1 MHQND
6 LGMSKL
12 DDVNDKLLV
21 NYNSSYHSNPYI
33 HENNENHNDENFL
46 QPSIGS
52 GGEIS
57 MEVNKKYLSFSS
69 EQVLCM
75 CEALQQQNNI
85 DK

>member
-1 MHQND
+1 MHLND

-12 DDVNDKLLV
+12 DDVNDKLLG
-21 NYNSSYHSNPYI
+21 NYGSSYHSNSYV
-33 HENNENHNDENFL
+33 HENNENLNDENFL

-57 MEVNKKYLSFSS
+57 MEVNKKYLSFTS